1 MGGKDFKNQQ
11 WSTQGSLL
19 SSLSAPGKQCATLS
33 VTTPQDCGTS
43 LWFADDSAD
52 GQTLGETVYAV
63 ATFGELRGGN
73 LSLVSSRDDMVT
85 WKDEGLLLTT
95 RAGHWDNATL
105 STGPSPVRLSDG
117 NWLLLYDID
126 NLWPVQD
133 PVPIPA
139 WGRCALGWAILD
151 QHNLTRVLARAEEP
165 LVHATLPWE
174 LDGATAGVIYTE
186 GIKPEGNDTFVLYA
200 GGGDRVVEAFRIKVE
215 VPAAAAAGSE

>member
-105 STGPSPVRLSDG
+105 STGPSPVRL
-117 NWLLLYDID
+117 
-126 NLWPVQD
+126 
-133 PVPIPA
+133 
-139 WGRCALGWAILD
+139 RRKKKTRRR
-151 QHNLTRVLARAEEP
+151 LTPPLRSSPSHSQLSQGHHPRLRTPRERHRPRQRPSLSSEHARRPESAQP
-165 LVHATLPWE
+165 SQLP
-174 LDGATAGVIYTE
+174 
-186 GIKPEGNDTFVLYA
+186 
-200 GGGDRVVEAFRIKVE
+200 
-215 VPAAAAAGSE
+215 PAAQ